1 VVDYSVFKGINIMAT
16 YLGFSTQNACNPK
29 TTNMSS
35 GSAGGPGGIR
45 QGISW
50 GNKFSLTD
58 AELVVQNLVNALNI
72 RLGTKVGQPGYGT
85 RLWDFIFEPNS
96 ASTQSEIE
104 NEIKRLASQD
114 PRLQLAEVVAYS
126 FENGILIEMQ
136 CAILPFNQP
145 IAAKISLSR
154 ATQQATL
161 V

>member
-1 VVDYSVFKGINIMAT
+1 MAT
-16 YLGFSTQNACNPK
+16 YLGFSTQNACAPR

-96 ASTQSEIE
+96 ATTQSEIE
-104 NEIKRLASQD
+104 NEIKRLANQD
-114 PRLQLAEVVAYS
+114 PRLQLAELVAYP
-126 FENGILIEMQ
+126 FENGILIELQ
-136 CAILPFNQP
+136 CAVLPFNQP
-145 IAAKISLSR
+145 LAAKISLNT
-154 ATQQATL
+154 ATERATL

>member
-1 VVDYSVFKGINIMAT
+1 MAT

-29 TTNMSS
+29 TTNMVS

-45 QGISW
+45 DGISW

-58 AELVVQNLVNALNI
+58 AELVVQNFINALNI

-96 ASTQSEIE
+96 LTNQ
-104 NEIKRLASQD
+104 NEIQNEVRRVANQD
-114 PRLQLAEVVAYS
+114 PRLQLAELVAYS
-126 FENGILIEMQ
+126 YENGILLEIQ

-154 ATQQATL
+154 ATQRATI